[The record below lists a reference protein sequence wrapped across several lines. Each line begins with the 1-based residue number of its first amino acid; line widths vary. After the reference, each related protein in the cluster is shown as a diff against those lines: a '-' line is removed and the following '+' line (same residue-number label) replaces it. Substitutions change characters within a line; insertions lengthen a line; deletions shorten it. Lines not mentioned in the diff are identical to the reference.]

1 MGMVRAEDIRHL
13 GADEQIAFLL
23 AALNSS
29 EAQVDAL
36 LAENAR
42 IASDFSELAQ
52 ASARR
57 IADLESSLDEMRAKM
72 DSVVEQIKL
81 MNQRHFGSKSE
92 KVVPHQISLFND
104 AEYASDPDVPEP
116 AVDDALP
123 RKRPRKRGG
132 KPAIDYSK
140 FETVVID
147 HEIPEGGRACAEC
160 GCVLEEMK
168 VEVTRRL
175 RIVPARLVVEEH
187 RRRVYRCPE
196 CCDDNAAGGEGKA
209 VIVRAPQPEP
219 PIPGSFATPSL
230 IAHVVNGKYANAL
243 PLYRMEADFKMLG
256 AAISRQ
262 NMSNW
267 VINVHERWLSL
278 IHARMKAEL
287 LSHDLMHADETVV
300 QVLREPGREAKQKSR
315 MWLFCSSE
323 HDVPVRVFEYHETR
337 RKGVAQEFLA
347 GWSGTLT
354 TDGYQP
360 YFSLGVE
367 GLVNTACLVHVRR
380 YFAQIVKAAGGDEK
394 AASVASVALEA
405 RRRIDEMFSADSKFD
420 ALAAERRF
428 EERREAREREL
439 KPLMEDFAKWA
450 REQLPKATP
459 RLALS
464 KALEYAVAYWPY
476 VMNVLDDGRLELSN
490 NVAERAIKPFVIG
503 RKNWLFSDTPRGAH
517 ASAAIYSVVATAL
530 ANGLN
535 PRLYVEWLLT
545 EMPNAGHLT
554 DEVVDGFLP
563 WSASVPDSCRLEPGK
578 AERARERASEA
589 ILDVDRDVLDDEM
602 ANNEAEGSGQS
613 S

>member
-1 MGMVRAEDIRHL
+1 MMRAEDIKHL

-29 EAQVDAL
+29 EARVDAL

-42 IASDFSELAQ
+42 IASDFSELA
-52 ASARR
+52 ATSARR
-57 IADLESSLDEMRAKM
+57 IADLESSLGEMRAKM

-104 AEYASDPDVPEP
+104 FEYAADPDVPEP

-123 RKRPRKRGG
+123 KRRPRKRSG
-132 KPAIDYSK
+132 KPVIDYSK

-147 HEIPEGGRACAEC
+147 HVIPESERGCVEC
-160 GCVLEEMK
+160 GSVLEEIK

-175 RIVPARLVVEEH
+175 RIVPAHFVVEEH

-196 CCDDNAAGGEGKA
+196 CCEANAAGEDVKA
-209 VIVRAPQPEP
+209 VIVRAKQPEP

-230 IAHVVNGKYANAL
+230 IAHVINGKYANAM
-243 PLYRMEADFKMLG
+243 PLYRMESDFRMLG

-287 LSHDLMHADETVV
+287 LSHDLIHADETVV
-300 QVLREPGREAKQKSR
+300 QVLKEPGREAEKKSR

-323 HDVPVRVFEYHETR
+323 HDVPVHVFEYHETR

-360 YFSLGVE
+360 YFNLGID
-367 GLVNTACLVHVRR
+367 GITNTACLVHVRR

-405 RRRIDEMFSADSKFD
+405 RKRIDRMFSIDSRFD
-420 ALAAERRF
+420 HLAAERRF
-428 EERREAREREL
+428 DERKAARDREL
-439 KPLMEDFAKWA
+439 RPLMEGFISWA

-464 KALEYAVAYWPY
+464 KALEYAVTYWPY
-476 VMNVLDDGRLELSN
+476 VMNVLNDGRLELSN
-490 NVAERAIKPFVIG
+490 NIAERAIKPFVIG

-545 EMPNAGHLT
+545 EMPNAGELT
-554 DEVVDGFLP
+554 DDVVDGFLP
-563 WSASVPDSCRLEPGK
+563 WSDGVPDSCRLEPGK
-578 AERARERASEA
+578 AEKARERASEA

-602 ANNEAEGSGQS
+602 ANNEAEDSEQS